1 MPEPPAR
8 LLRPWGTRYGSNCRG
23 ELSGASEVPVWAATW
38 APMVTAPNVINLGA
52 RIVTN
57 PKSIVAGLL
66 FCLAAVASARAQVT
80 IDVSKITC
88 KELILSTVFEPDHI
102 AYWLNGYY
110 NGNRDNTV
118 LDLTGLQNYVSK
130 IEDYCVHNQDTTV
143 MKAADTLLG
152 ASK

>member
-1 MPEPPAR
+1 MPEPAAR

-23 ELSGASEVPVWAATW
+23 ELSGASEAPVWAQTW
-38 APMVTAPNVINLGA
+38 APMVTAPNLINVGAPIVI
-52 RIVTN
+52 N
-57 PKSIVAGLL
+57 PKSIAAGLL
-66 FCLAAVASARAQVT
+66 FCLVAVAPAGAQVT